1 MSFDNFWKAVATITV
16 WVICGVI
23 GITVVMFS
31 NGVYSWDMIGVP
43 LIAAILATFFMW
55 VAPELAKEDA
65 EKARIE
71 AMRSGQ
77 KAPGKPKRNT
87 PAAHSD
93 SRLSMLMELM
103 DEDEQQAFKHTLKQR
118 VLAEQ
123 RLSDDGEFYSGVPLN
138 ELLDDADHQRN
149 Y

>member
-23 GITVVMFS
+23 GISVVMFS
-31 NGVYSWDMIGVP
+31 NGGYSWDMIGIP

-55 VAPELAKEDA
+55 AVPELVKEDV
-65 EKARIE
+65 EKARI
-71 AMRSGQ
+71 AGGQ
-77 KAPGKPKRNT
+77 SATEKQKRNAT
-87 PAAHSD
+87 PQGE

-103 DEDEQQAFKHTLKQR
+103 DDDEREAFKHTLKQR
-118 VLAEQ
+118 ILAEN

-138 ELLDDADHQRN
+138 DLLAEDDADRQRN